1 MIEKKITVT
10 VGSEELE
17 FKVGTGD
24 YTRYQNEMTPNE
36 KVTPS
41 VNFLRRTLAD
51 KAQRPALDALCE
63 RGLAL
68 ELAGTVVQEFRGDIE
83 IAVKN

>member
-1 MIEKKITVT
+1 MIEKKIIVSA
-10 VGSEELE
+10 GAEELE
-17 FKVGTGD
+17 FTVGTGD
-24 YTRYQNEMTPNE
+24 YTRYQNEMTPTE

-41 VNFLRRTLAD
+41 VNFLRRTLSD
-51 KAQRPALDALCE
+51 KTQRPALDALCE

>member
-1 MIEKKITVT
+1 MIEKKITVA
-10 VGSEELE
+10 VGAEELE

-24 YTRYQNEMTPNE
+24 YTRYQNEMTPTE

-41 VNFLRRTLAD
+41 VNFLRRTLTD

-68 ELAGTVVQEFRGDIE
+68 ELAGTIVQEFRGDIE